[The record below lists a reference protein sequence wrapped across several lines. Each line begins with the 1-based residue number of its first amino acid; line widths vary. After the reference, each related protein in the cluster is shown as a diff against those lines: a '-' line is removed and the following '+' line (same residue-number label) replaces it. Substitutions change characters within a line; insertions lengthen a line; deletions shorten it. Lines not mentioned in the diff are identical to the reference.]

1 MMLNTLPEKL
11 LLHGEEGYIKFHNDH
26 PYLFRCE
33 GLDGGLF
40 HDFERELVELNDFCF
55 VLQEG
60 LAHYSLQQKLEI
72 DIDPINFE
80 TDEDVK
86 EAEYISN
93 VLSSMDYDP
102 ALVGKLYFPASTL
115 TLLYFQTI
123 SFLKDIASVVTRGK
137 PDYTYKIIAKDLAQ
151 QNHGHDQPE
160 IIILIEL
167 IEKGMGVKTHV
178 FLDAEIKILVR
189 DRLKKVR
196 NEYAHGDWK
205 TLEKTLKGVNLV
217 LAFKA
222 VSKMLKQLEVLYHE
236 WESEPLSS
244 EALQEFLKW

>member
-1 MMLNTLPEKL
+1 MLNTLPEKL
-11 LLHGEEGYIKFHNDH
+11 QLHGEEGYIKFHNDH
-26 PYLFRCE
+26 PYLFRC
-33 GLDGGLF
+33 GNLDSGLF
-40 HDFERELVELNDFCF
+40 HGFERALVELNDFCF

-60 LAHYSLQQKLEI
+60 LKHYSYHQKLEI
-72 DIDPINFE
+72 DIDPVNFE
-80 TDEDVK
+80 TEEVAK
-86 EAEYISN
+86 EAEYFSD

-102 ALVGKLYFPASTL
+102 TLVGKFYFPASTL

-137 PDYTYKIIAKDLAQ
+137 PDYTYKKIAKNLAQ
-151 QNHGHDQPE
+151 QNDGNSQPE

-205 TLEKTLKGVNLV
+205 VLEKTLKGVNLV
-217 LAFKA
+217 LAFKV
-222 VSKMLKQLEVLYHE
+222 VSKMLKQLEVLYLE
-236 WESEPLSS
+236 WEGKQSS
-244 EALQEFLKW
+244 PEALQKFIKG